1 MRRRRGGRTTAAA
14 PLAMIRH
21 VRGAVSVLLVVVSVA
36 VTTAAAASAP
46 TSLRIR
52 VWPDGPAGAST
63 TWTLRCAPAGGTL
76 LRSAHACRV
85 LASLA
90 SPFAPVPPGVACTQI
105 YGGPDEALVA
115 GTFRGRRVFARFNR
129 RNGCEIA
136 RWERVRALFVV
147 SRSHG

>member
-1 MRRRRGGRTTAAA
+1 MRRRRGGRARAAA
-14 PLAMIRH
+14 PLAIIRQ
-21 VRGAVSVLLVVVSVA
+21 VRGAVAVVVAVLVA
-36 VTTAAAASAP
+36 ANAAAAAIGP

-63 TWTLRCAPAGGTL
+63 AWTLRCAPAGGTL
-76 LRSAHACRV
+76 PRSAHACRV